1 MSARRCVSTVAGAS
15 GQMTNNSQ
23 FMVLSE
29 NPQQDDAL
37 IYRLQWDLACL
48 AHPLDEIAQRYRFQD
63 KQELKDYLRHHPSIV
78 KEGAEV
84 ARPLQQRR
92 SHRAAGAPVKFMQV
106 TEHLIMP
113 MAQLVKDTNTPI
125 AARVDAFKQIQRG
138 AGVDGAPPPALKG
151 GGGGGTAFSLTI
163 NFAGGRRPEVIEG
176 TTVVDGSIPNPAI
189 AGLSLTT
196 GSDDDPG
203 VGGRGMST
211 RRAPPLRHARG
222 RSQVRVGKYEAR
234 PRPTAGRARAVGGA
248 NGK

>member
-1 MSARRCVSTVAGAS
+1 
-15 GQMTNNSQ
+15 MTNNSQ

-63 KQELKDYLRHHPSIV
+63 KQELKDYLRQHPSIV
-78 KEGAEV
+78 KEALKLRALYNSDE
-84 ARPLQQRR
+84 ATEQRVR
-92 SHRAAGAPVKFMQV
+92 QKFMQV

-189 AGLSLTT
+189 AGLSLTA
-196 GSDDDPG
+196 GSEDEGG
-203 VGGRGMST
+203 VEDE
-211 RRAPPLRHARG
+211 
-222 RSQVRVGKYEAR
+222 V
-234 PRPTAGRARAVGGA
+234 
-248 NGK
+248 